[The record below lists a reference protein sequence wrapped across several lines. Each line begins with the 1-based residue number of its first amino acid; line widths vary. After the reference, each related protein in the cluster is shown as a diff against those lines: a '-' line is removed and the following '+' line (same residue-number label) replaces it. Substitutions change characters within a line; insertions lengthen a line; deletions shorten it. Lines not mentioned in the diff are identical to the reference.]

1 MNPSE
6 VIFTWKNAKLKSHKE
21 EVENNK
27 VLLFHLTLNKLEIKV
42 QMVLV
47 SVWVGG

>member
-1 MNPSE
+1 MNWSE
-6 VIFTWKNAKLKSHKE
+6 VILTWKDAKLKSHRKE
-21 EVENNK
+21 AENNK